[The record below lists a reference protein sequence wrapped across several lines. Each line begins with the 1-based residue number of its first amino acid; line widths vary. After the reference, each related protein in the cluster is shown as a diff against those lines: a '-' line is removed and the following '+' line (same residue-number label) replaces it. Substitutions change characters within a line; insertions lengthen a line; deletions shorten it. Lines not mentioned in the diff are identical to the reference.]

1 MCFFGEPQFEKL
13 SGRNLLLQLLPF
25 QWNSNPLTV
34 ISIAPRGIKFNN
46 SCCKKNNVYF
56 CTFFTNRK
64 NCVTMKHNMTQIK
77 GERMDKNVYAAIQ
90 SQYATFSKVGKRIAD
105 HIIADPV
112 HITSISIQQMAAE
125 LGIAESSIIRFCK
138 ILGCAGFSEMKLLL
152 AKYSPKSV
160 RTIFEDLSETDSI
173 QTISESVFGRNIDTL
188 ERALQLLDFQK
199 IEQAVDVLSRAE
211 NILILGV
218 GASGTIAEDFY
229 IRLMRIGFRA
239 VSLTDSHL
247 MQIQASLCMPN
258 TAVIAISHTGK
269 TREIV
274 SAVRTAKEHGAQTI
288 GITGFPDTPLKA
300 SSDLCLE
307 LYSPEQL
314 FVSPRVAQFS
324 LIDSLY
330 VSLAI
335 RQKDRVVRNI
345 EQVNEALRPLRM
357 E

>member
-1 MCFFGEPQFEKL
+1 
-13 SGRNLLLQLLPF
+13 
-25 QWNSNPLTV
+25 
-34 ISIAPRGIKFNN
+34 
-46 SCCKKNNVYF
+46 
-56 CTFFTNRK
+56 
-64 NCVTMKHNMTQIK
+64 
-77 GERMDKNVYAAIQ
+77 MDKNVYAAIQ

-138 ILGCAGFSEMKLLL
+138 ILGCTGFSEMKLLL

-269 TREIV
+269 TCEIV

-288 GITGFPDTPLKA
+288 GITGFPDTPLKQVC
-300 SSDLCLE
+300 DICLE
-307 LYSPEQL
+307 LYSPEQDFRL
-314 FVSPRVAQFS
+314 YTARLEWIYFALHAASKIFMNILNPSCCYSSRSFLRSSLDVSPTRRCTSCPPLKIKRVGM
-324 LIDSLY
+324 LITLNCCASPISWSTSILPT
-330 VSLAI
+330 L
-335 RQKDRVVRNI
+335 
-345 EQVNEALRPLRM
+345 
-357 E
+357 

>member
-1 MCFFGEPQFEKL
+1 
-13 SGRNLLLQLLPF
+13 
-25 QWNSNPLTV
+25 
-34 ISIAPRGIKFNN
+34 
-46 SCCKKNNVYF
+46 
-56 CTFFTNRK
+56 
-64 NCVTMKHNMTQIK
+64 MKTNMTQIK

-105 HIIADPV
+105 YILADPV

-125 LGIAESSIIRFCK
+125 LDIAESSIIRFCK
-138 ILGCAGFSEMKLLL
+138 IVGCAGFSEVKLLL

-173 QTISESVFGRNIDTL
+173 STISESVFSRNIDTL
-188 ERALQLLDFQK
+188 ERALQLLDFEK
-199 IEQAVDVLSRAE
+199 IEQAVGVLSRAE

-229 IRLMRIGFRA
+229 IRLMRIGIRA

-247 MQIQASLCMPN
+247 MQIQASQCGPD

-274 SAVRTAKEHGAQTI
+274 SAVRTARECGAPTI
-288 GITGFPDTPLKA
+288 GITGYPDTPLKEV
-300 SSDLCLE
+300 SDICLE

-324 LIDSLY
+324 LIDTLY

-335 RQKDRVVRNI
+335 RRKDSVVQNI
-345 EQVNEALRPLRM
+345 ERMNEVLKPFRM